1 MTKEPAEAES
11 VPHDFAN
18 FEIVSDSLPAAEDV
32 EWQSLHPRFVRRLQ
46 ASALIWM
53 LVFGVIGIA
62 VHIAVVSGAVS
73 ALFRVASWLFPAAW
87 TIYAVLSLRALL
99 WPIIA
104 VARRGY
110 AIRGKDIFYR
120 SGVFWRSA
128 WAVPFNRVQ
137 HTQIDSTPLD
147 RRFGLVSLSVFPA
160 GGGAQKIPGLGEAMA
175 GRLRTYISARIEEEE
190 RPHRAMQVCD
200 TQVAEQSPA
209 PLNEA
214 PATVPE
220 EPTAT
225 METQATDRT
234 DDDPS

>member
-1 MTKEPAEAES
+1 MTKEPATGTA
-11 VPHDFAN
+11 PHDFAN
-18 FEIVSDSLPAAEDV
+18 FGIASDSLPAAEDV
-32 EWQSLHPRFVRRLQ
+32 EWQFLHPRFVRRLQ
-46 ASALIWM
+46 ASALIWT
-53 LVFGVIGIA
+53 LVFGAIGVA
-62 VHIAVVSGAVS
+62 VHIVVLSGAVS
-73 ALFRVASWLFPAAW
+73 ALFRAAPWLFPAVW

-99 WPIIA
+99 WPVIA

-110 AIRGKDIFYR
+110 AIRGKDILYR

-175 GRLRTYISARIEEEE
+175 GRLRTYISVRIEEEE
-190 RPHRAMQVCD
+190 RLNRA
-200 TQVAEQSPA
+200 TQVGEPQVAKQSPA

-214 PATVPE
+214 PTTTPA
-220 EPTAT
+220 EPTPT

-234 DDDPS
+234 GDDTS